1 VINVDLGLNIFGLS
15 LFLVCFIALLLKYKG
30 KIDPAAIVICSLY
43 PIGTIS
49 QVVWR
54 VYGDSM
60 DDITRSFIIIMH
72 DLVVISPCYFIFE
85 MEKVRVVIQSSG
97 VEDFQRTDRIMKK
110 WTTATFISFVFTS
123 LVGAFMTSF
132 GLQQLRASNF
142 AQGRFLYI
150 TGSLLQA
157 AFFLL
162 ATALYCLYLT
172 SVTYFVKRKVQTILR
187 RQFDK
192 LTGSQRFLIVWSF
205 LVGALNLLTL
215 LFRIF
220 ITYWTRRNLTPELDT
235 FTPMVE
241 GMMLTITLV
250 DWVTPYTLVFC
261 YYHISRRQERS
272 KNVDISP
279 IIGHRK
285 DSLGTDALK
294 MILG

>member
-1 VINVDLGLNIFGLS
+1 MSSLPTSSANDKVINVDLGLNIFGLS
-15 LFLVCFIALLLKYKG
+15 LFLVCFVALLLKYKF

-60 DDITRSFIIIMH
+60 NEITRSFVIILH

-97 VEDFQRTDRIMKK
+97 VEDFQRANRIMKRG
-110 WTTATFISFVFTS
+110 TTATFVGFIFTS
-123 LVGAFMTSF
+123 LVGAFMTSI
-132 GLQQLRASNF
+132 GLQELRASNYT
-142 AQGRFLYI
+142 QGRFLYI
-150 TGSLLQA
+150 TGSILQA
-157 AFFLL
+157 LFFVL
-162 ATALYCLYLT
+162 ATALYYIYMR
-172 SVTYFVKRKVQTILR
+172 SVTYFVKRKVQKILR

-192 LTGSQRFLIVWSF
+192 LTSKQRFLIVWSF
-205 LVGALNLLTL
+205 LVGALNMLTL
-215 LFRIF
+215 VFRIF
-220 ITYWTRRNLTPELDT
+220 ITYWTRRNLTPEKDT

-261 YYHISRRQERS
+261 YYHISR
-272 KNVDISP
+272 
-279 IIGHRK
+279 
-285 DSLGTDALK
+285 
-294 MILG
+294 